1 MSDSTKQVARE
12 IYCEVLFELAEEA
25 SIVDEVH
32 QDLTSISQ
40 IMVDQPEFAAMI
52 NSPAIKGQEKS
63 EAVRRIFKG
72 HITDLT
78 LDFVSVLARRNR
90 MALLTGIYDRYE
102 TLVDKHYN
110 RVAIEA
116 SVPYALDD
124 DAMETLKKTLS
135 EAVNNPVKL
144 TVNVAP
150 DMIGGIII
158 RKDDKVIDNS
168 VRTAL
173 RRAVKTVIKNIKLS
187 TI

>member
-1 MSDSTKQVARE
+1 MSDSTRQVARE

-32 QDLTSISQ
+32 QDLASISQ
-40 IMVDQPEFAAMI
+40 IMADQPEFAVMI

-63 EAVRRIFKG
+63 EVVRRIFKG
-72 HITDLT
+72 KINDLT
-78 LDFVSVLARRNR
+78 LDFISVLARRNR
-90 MALLTGIYDRYE
+90 MKLLTGIYDRYE
-102 TLVDKHYN
+102 TLVDKHYH
-110 RVAIEA
+110 RVSIEA
-116 SVPYALDD
+116 AVPYALDD
-124 DAMETLKKTLS
+124 NAVDALKNDLS
-135 EAVNNPVKL
+135 KAVDSPVKL
-144 TVNVAP
+144 SVDVAP

>member
-1 MSDSTKQVARE
+1 
-12 IYCEVLFELAEEA
+12 
-25 SIVDEVH
+25 
-32 QDLTSISQ
+32 
-40 IMVDQPEFAAMI
+40 
-52 NSPAIKGQEKS
+52 
-63 EAVRRIFKG
+63 
-72 HITDLT
+72 
-78 LDFVSVLARRNR
+78 
-90 MALLTGIYDRYE
+90 
-102 TLVDKHYN
+102 
-110 RVAIEA
+110 VAIEA